1 MKQGKAICDTLKQIL
16 QRVADANGI
25 SYAPTPCD
33 HKGDCLGTCPVCE
46 AEVRYIEREL
56 NARRLLGKAV
66 VVAGIAAGL
75 TSLTAC
81 NRTKDSLKPITVQEL
96 MTEGMVQT
104 TGMVDSDAVQKIK
117 TDTIDG
123 IPFTESIQQ
132 NAKMDSS
139 DAQR

>member
-1 MKQGKAICDTLKQIL
+1 
-16 QRVADANGI
+16 
-25 SYAPTPCD
+25 
-33 HKGDCLGTCPVCE
+33 
-46 AEVRYIEREL
+46 
-56 NARRLLGKAV
+56 
-66 VVAGIAAGL
+66 
-75 TSLTAC
+75 
-81 NRTKDSLKPITVQEL
+81 

>member
-1 MKQGKAICDTLKQIL
+1 MEKGKAICETLKQIR

-25 SYAPTPCD
+25 SYAPTPCN

-75 TSLTAC
+75 TSLTSC
-81 NRTKDSLKPITVQEL
+81 NRTKDDLKPLSAPEE

-132 NAKMDSS
+132 HAKMDSC